1 MRLPRLEHMAVP
13 CAGASGLQTRRA
25 HRLKVALLK
34 SWRAGWTRRPRR
46 VLTRTGKR
54 RGRRFYFVPL
64 SFSTELLKVY
74 VPSLAMLLWSATVA
88 FAQSQ
93 PEVRRARPIDEPA
106 VQRAVPA
113 QDSIERTLR
122 SLDQESS
129 QRPASDT
136 ERSDQRQLDYANA
149 LFTRKLYDLAAPEYQ
164 KYLDDYPGS
173 PGRANAY
180 FSLGECNR
188 NLNHPSSARTNFQK
202 VLNDYGDSEFAGPA
216 AYALAEMAFTD
227 KDYATALPLFHR
239 AAAKSKEPTVALSGR
254 YFEARCLEAT
264 GRKDEA
270 ADIYVQ
276 VADAGNANPYRE
288 DARVTAA
295 SIFAGKGRKID
306 ALKQYEAL
314 ANESQKPALKAE
326 SAVRGG
332 MLALELV
339 QADKGKI
346 DKAMADRAAALL
358 QKGRSLPEAGK
369 LRAIAQVGLRKLQ
382 YQTGQ
387 YAQLLADY
395 KKELEKLPDAAQA
408 EVLLLAANSE
418 RQLGRPKEA
427 EALYRQI
434 IAKYPDR
441 EEAKDAAYQRLINVY
456 NSDPTALS
464 AAVDEF
470 LATNPTNERADE
482 AKLLKA
488 EAFYKQQNYT
498 EAAAIYGEL
507 RASELSPRLRAEA
520 AYKLGLC
527 HIQTKN
533 TPGVI
538 EAFTYYVQTFPD
550 APQMPAAL
558 AQRALAYQQSQNYG
572 AALTDLNIILAK
584 YPKVREREATLQLK
598 ALILGQ
604 QENAKGMV
612 ETFRQLLKEFPKSS
626 VAAQAQYYI
635 GKTAFE
641 AKDYRTALAAL
652 NTARQLNKDQ
662 YYNLASLRIILCQ
675 FYLKDRPALTKE
687 VNDFMTDS
695 PNSNVPPEV
704 LEWLGIEYYNE
715 KNFQAAEKYLSTLR
729 KIDNPGSVKPDYL
742 FYLGD
747 AATKLKN
754 APEAEEAFAKYLL
767 TAKDPAG
774 KAKVLLALGAVK
786 ISAHKPDEA
795 QKIAEQIMAL
805 QPEGR
810 VNAEARLL
818 AGEVQLERGNFDDAG
833 KAFKGVALL
842 YDDPAITPR
851 ALDKAALS
859 YRQAGKTEEADR
871 LAHELRER
879 YPNYAGG

>member
-1 MRLPRLEHMAVP
+1 MKIKRSA
-13 CAGASGLQTRRA
+13 AGLVG
-25 HRLKVALLK
+25 
-34 SWRAGWTRRPRR
+34 
-46 VLTRTGKR
+46 
-54 RGRRFYFVPL
+54 
-64 SFSTELLKVY
+64 
-74 VPSLAMLLWSATVA
+74 LAMLLGTASIAV
-88 FAQSQ
+88 AQSQ
-93 PEVRRARPIDEPA
+93 PEVRRARPVDEPPIP
-106 VQRAVPA
+106 RALPA
-113 QDSIERTLR
+113 DESIDKALR
-122 SLDQESS
+122 SLKEDFAET
-129 QRPASDT
+129 PARET

-149 LFTRKLYDLAAPEYQ
+149 LFTRKLYDLAIPEYQ
-164 KYLDDYPGS
+164 KYLDDYPGR

-180 FSLGECNR
+180 FSLGECYR
-188 NLNHPSSARTNFQK
+188 NLGRAASARTNLQK

-216 AYALAEMAFTD
+216 AYALAEIAFAD

-239 AAAKSKEPTVALSGR
+239 SAGKSKEPAVALSAR
-254 YFEARCLEAT
+254 YFEARCLEGT

-270 ADIYVQ
+270 ADVYAQ
-276 VADAGNANPYRE
+276 VAEGGNPNPYRE
-288 DARVTAA
+288 DARLTAA
-295 SIFAGKGRKID
+295 SIFVARGKKFD

-332 MLALELV
+332 MIALELV
-339 QADKGKI
+339 QTEKGKT
-346 DKAMADRAAALL
+346 DKAMAERAAALL
-358 QKGRSLPEAGK
+358 QKGRTLPEAGK
-369 LRAIAQVGLRKLQ
+369 FRAMAQVGFRQLQ

-395 KKELEKLPDAAQA
+395 KKELEKLPEAAQA

-418 RQLGRPKEA
+418 RQLGHSKEA
-427 EALYRQI
+427 EVIYRQI
-434 IAKYPDR
+434 TANYPDR

-456 NSDPTALS
+456 NTDPSALS
-464 AAVDEF
+464 AAIDEF
-470 LATNPTNERADE
+470 LATNPSNERADQ

-488 EAFYKQQNYT
+488 EALYKQQNYPD
-498 EAAAIYGEL
+498 AASIYGEL
-507 RASELSPRLRAEA
+507 RGSQLSPRLRAEA

-527 HIQTKN
+527 HVQTKN
-533 TPGVI
+533 VPGVI

-550 APQMPAAL
+550 SPEVAAAL
-558 AQRALAYQQSQNYG
+558 GQRALAYEQDKNYN

-584 YPKVREREATLQLK
+584 YPKAREREATLQLK

-604 QENAKGMV
+604 QENTKGMV
-612 ETFRQLLKEFPKSS
+612 DTFRQLLKEFPKSS

-635 GKTAFE
+635 GKAAFE
-641 AKDYRTALAAL
+641 AKDYKTALTVL
-652 NTARQLNKDQ
+652 NAARQLNKDQ
-662 YYNLASLRIILCQ
+662 YYTLASLRIILCQ
-675 FYLKDRPALTKE
+675 FYLKDRAALTKE
-687 VNDFMTDS
+687 VNNFMSTS
-695 PNSNVPPEV
+695 PNANVPPEV

-715 KNFQAAEKYLSTLR
+715 KNFQAAEKYLSALR
-729 KIDNPGSVKPDYL
+729 KSDSAGKVKPDYL

-747 AATKLKN
+747 TATKQKN
-754 APEAEEAFAKYLL
+754 LPEAEEAFAKYLQ

-795 QKIAEQIMAL
+795 QKIAEEIMGL

-851 ALDKAALS
+851 ALDKAALA

-871 LAHELRER
+871 LSRELRER

>member
-1 MRLPRLEHMAVP
+1 MQEFSETP
-13 CAGASGLQTRRA
+13 AG
-25 HRLKVALLK
+25 
-34 SWRAGWTRRPRR
+34 
-46 VLTRTGKR
+46 
-54 RGRRFYFVPL
+54 
-64 SFSTELLKVY
+64 E
-74 VPSLAMLLWSATVA
+74 
-88 FAQSQ
+88 
-93 PEVRRARPIDEPA
+93 
-106 VQRAVPA
+106 
-113 QDSIERTLR
+113 
-122 SLDQESS
+122 
-129 QRPASDT
+129 T

-149 LFTRKLYDLAAPEYQ
+149 LFTRKLYDLAIPEYQ
-164 KYLDDYPGS
+164 KYLDDYPGR

-180 FSLGECNR
+180 FSLGECYR
-188 NLNHPSSARTNFQK
+188 NLNRVSSARTNLQK
-202 VLNDYGDSEFAGPA
+202 VLNDYGDGEFAAPA
-216 AYALAEMAFTD
+216 AYALAEIAFAD

-239 AAAKSKEPTVALSGR
+239 SAGKSKEPAVALSAR
-254 YFEARCLEAT
+254 YFEARCLEAL

-270 ADIYVQ
+270 ANIYAG
-276 VADAGNANPYRE
+276 VAESGNPNPYRE

-295 SIFAGKGRKID
+295 SIFAARGRKVD

-314 ANESQKPALKAE
+314 ANEAQKPALKAE

-332 MLALELV
+332 MIALELI
-339 QADKGKI
+339 QADKGKL
-346 DKAMADRAAALL
+346 DKSMVDRATALL
-358 QKGRSLPEAGK
+358 QKGRTMPEAGK
-369 LRAIAQVGLRKLQ
+369 FRAIAQVGLRRLQ

-395 KKELEKLPDAAQA
+395 KKELGTLPEGAQA

-418 RQLGRPKEA
+418 RQLGHSKEA
-427 EALYRQI
+427 ETLYRDI

-456 NSDPTALS
+456 NTDPSALN

-470 LATNPTNERADE
+470 LATNPTGERADQ

-488 EAFYKQQNYT
+488 EALYKQQNYT
-498 EAAAIYGEL
+498 EAASIYGEL
-507 RASELSPRLRAEA
+507 RGSQLSPKLRAEA

-527 HIQTKN
+527 HVQTKN
-533 TPGVI
+533 VTGVI
-538 EAFTYYVQTFPD
+538 EAFTYYIQTFPD
-550 APQMPAAL
+550 SPEIPAAMG
-558 AQRALAYQQSQNYG
+558 QRALAYEQSKNYTG
-572 AALTDLNIILAK
+572 ALNELNIILAK
-584 YPKVREREATLQLK
+584 YPKAREREATLQLK

-604 QENAKGMV
+604 QENTKGMV
-612 ETFRQLLKEFPKSS
+612 DTFRQLLKEFPRSS

-635 GKTAFE
+635 GKAAFE
-641 AKDYRTALAAL
+641 AKDYKTALTAL
-652 NTARQLNKDQ
+652 NTARQLNKEQ

-675 FYLKDRPALTKE
+675 FYLKDQAALTKE
-687 VNDFMTDS
+687 VNDFMASS
-695 PNSNVPPEV
+695 PSANVPPEV
-704 LEWLGIEYYNE
+704 LEWLGIQYYNE
-715 KNFQAAEKYLSTLR
+715 KNFQAAEKYLSALR
-729 KIDNPGSVKPDYL
+729 KVDNPGKVKPDYL

-754 APEAEEAFAKYLL
+754 MAEAEEAFSKYLQ

-786 ISAHKPDEA
+786 ISAHKPDDA
-795 QKIAEQIMAL
+795 QKIAEEIMVL

-851 ALDKAALS
+851 ALNKAALA
-859 YRQAGKTEEADR
+859 YRQAGKAEEADR
-871 LAHELRER
+871 LSRELRER